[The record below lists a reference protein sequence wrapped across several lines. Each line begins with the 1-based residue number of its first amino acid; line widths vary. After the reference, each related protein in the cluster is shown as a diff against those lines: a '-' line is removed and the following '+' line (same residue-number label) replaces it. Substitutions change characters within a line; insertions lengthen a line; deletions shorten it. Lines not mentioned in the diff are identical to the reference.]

1 MEPEKKSTDPQQ
13 SEMDGNVLGGIFQTI
28 AGDTKGR
35 APSELDGTSASQTA
49 GVDDNDEEVSK
60 DE

>member
-1 MEPEKKSTDPQQ
+1 MESQKKTTDPQQ
-13 SEMDGNVLGGIFQTI
+13 NEIDGNVLGKAFETI

-49 GVDDNDEEVSK
+49 GVDDGDDDTE
-60 DE
+60 